1 MGKKYGNHEV
11 IYRGLHFDSELERDR
26 WIFLTS
32 AQEAGKISGL
42 RRQVRFELL
51 PRVRFELLT
60 RQLGHKTKTTRSG
73 KTRQVLTVLE
83 FGVDYIADFLYYK
96 EGELVIEDTK
106 GHKTR
111 DYIIK
116 RKLMRYQGHPIRE
129 VKRPGEAI

>member
-1 MGKKYGNHEV
+1 MVRTGDMGKKYGNHEV
-11 IYRGLHFDSELERDR
+11 TYRGLQFDSELERDR

-51 PRVRFELLT
+51 P

-111 DYIIK
+111 DYVIK